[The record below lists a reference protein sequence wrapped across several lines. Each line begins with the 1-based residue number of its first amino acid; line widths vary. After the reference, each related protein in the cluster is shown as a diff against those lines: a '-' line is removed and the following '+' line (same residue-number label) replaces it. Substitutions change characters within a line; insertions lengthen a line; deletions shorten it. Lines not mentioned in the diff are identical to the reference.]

1 MQVSESLPNC
11 LLIGKLKIDRMERAE
26 LNVRNTFLYNAGE
39 SGDSVAHGTYGEYPW
54 NFSGS
59 VKDLLKNTCPVFNI
73 EGTDAAGES
82 ECLWSQTTSAHT
94 GLPVQWSVI
103 HYNEGLHSL
112 WPRVNTSAEQERYAA
127 SLGNFTDAL
136 KATGASLVYAT

>member
-11 LLIGKLKIDRMERAE
+11 LLIGKLKIDRLERAV
-26 LNVRNTFLYNAGE
+26 LNARNTLLCNICGE

-73 EGTDAAGES
+73 EGTDAAGD
-82 ECLWSQTTSAHT
+82 
-94 GLPVQWSVI
+94 P
-103 HYNEGLHSL
+103 
-112 WPRVNTSAEQERYAA
+112 AA
-127 SLGNFTDAL
+127 P
-136 KATGASLVYAT
+136 